1 MLPNRLRN
9 YLWLGLIL
17 LAIFLGFIF
26 IRNLIDFPVYYA
38 AGQSLISGRQ
48 DLYAADFALGQVMD
62 YRYPPFFLVAL
73 LPFWYLPYPVAAYLW
88 YLFSIAQIFALV
100 FVLQKFLPES
110 EDRNKIGL
118 LLFFSV
124 APYFITIL
132 HYGNVHLLATF
143 LLFTALHLMLQGK
156 ERWSAILLALTIT
169 IKLTPALFLLY
180 FAMKQKWRYVAQ
192 VGLFLLVINLLPAFY
207 FGFGKNLE
215 LLKDWYQHVVVNQK
229 FHELNG
235 PINLSLKGQLTRY
248 LSPVDYEQRVDGDT
262 RYPQVNFAALS
273 EETIRWLWLGF
284 SSMTMIITF
293 WLLYR
298 NDVKTVSVEELS
310 EKKQNIILEYG
321 LLICLMLLIE
331 PLTSKIYFIALLLPV
346 LALAGIAFSRQTV
359 TAKWSR
365 WLLFIIAVLNSAL
378 PLIPGRLLQR
388 WFLVSGVDFYVNLSL
403 LVFLALCLYQQPQ
416 LVLIGAPQRPS
427 R

>member
-1 MLPNRLRN
+1 MLPKRLRN

-17 LAIFLGFIF
+17 LAIFLGLVF
-26 IRNLIDFPVYYA
+26 IRNLVDFPVYYA

-73 LPFWYLPYPVAAYLW
+73 LPLWYLPYPVAAYLW

-100 FVLQKFLPES
+100 FVLQKYLPES
-110 EDRNKIGL
+110 PGRNKIGL

-132 HYGNVHLLATF
+132 HYGNAHLLSTF
-143 LLFTALHLMLQGK
+143 LLFAALYLMLQKK
-156 ERWSAILLALTIT
+156 EQWSAILLALTIT

-180 FAMKQKWRYVAQ
+180 FAMKQKWRYLAQ

-207 FGFGKNLE
+207 FDFGKNLE
-215 LLKDWYQHVVVNQK
+215 LLKDWYQQVIVNQK

-262 RYPQVNFAALS
+262 RYPQVNIAAFS
-273 EETIRWLWLGF
+273 EKTIRWLWLAL
-284 SSMTMIITF
+284 SLIALMVTF

-298 NDVKTVSVEELS
+298 NDAKTVSVKEVP
-310 EKKQNIILEYG
+310 EKKQTIILEYG

-331 PLTSKIYFIALLLPV
+331 PLTSKIYFVALLLPV
-346 LALAGIAFSRQTV
+346 LALAGVVFSKQTAM
-359 TAKWSR
+359 AKWSR
-365 WLLFIIAVLNSAL
+365 WSLFIIAGLNSAL
-378 PLIPGRLLQR
+378 PLIPGRWLQR
-388 WFLVSGVDFYVNLSL
+388 WFLVLGVDFYVNLSL
-403 LVFLALCLYQQPQ
+403 LVFLAFCLYQHLQPA
-416 LVLIGAPQRPS
+416 LIGAPQRSS